1 MSIYIT
7 SFYFNI
13 YFQMFVVA
21 VFQCNRFHAY
31 IYYCFVNLLNYLFA
45 ALSRSLSPAFSWSF
59 ILKVLSKGWVT
70 YCESVGLTTG
80 MMGGACPRPRSGTGQ
95 VEPGEQKLHT

>member
-45 ALSRSLSPAFSWSF
+45 ALSRSLSLP
-59 ILKVLSKGWVT
+59 LS
-70 YCESVGLTTG
+70 L
-80 MMGGACPRPRSGTGQ
+80 GA
-95 VEPGEQKLHT
+95 LF